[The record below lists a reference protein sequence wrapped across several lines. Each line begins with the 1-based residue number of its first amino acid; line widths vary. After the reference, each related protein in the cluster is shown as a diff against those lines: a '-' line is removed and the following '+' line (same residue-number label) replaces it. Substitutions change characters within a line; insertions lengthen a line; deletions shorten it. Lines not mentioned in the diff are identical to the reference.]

1 MRSATQLRQDAQFEA
16 SRYNVSII
24 HSTADGQHFISK
36 HNAETHA
43 RTTGLKVHTFDFAHG
58 GDGGGTD
65 AQADAK
71 VEPNASATAPQM
83 KGQGTG
89 DKGQEANKGL
99 KPLAERREVNALP
112 SVKEVVAAI
121 AAATDAKGLAAASLA
136 TDTRPEVIAAAAAK
150 RKELLAEK
158 GEKEKGENVKT
169 EDTSASLSEDTLAS
183 LSEDLTVV
191 NGVGAATAKKL
202 VAAGITTVELLS
214 TADATKLA
222 AATGLNK
229 KVLQKVITEAG
240 NKA

>member
-16 SRYNVSII
+16 SRYNVGII

-65 AQADAK
+65 AQADVK

-89 DKGQEANKGL
+89 DKGQGAKDKGQE
-99 KPLAERREVNALP
+99 ERREVNALP

-121 AAATDAKGLAAASLA
+121 AAATDARGLASAASA

-150 RKELLAEK
+150 RKELLSEK

-169 EDTSASLSEDTLAS
+169 EPVNPP
-183 LSEDLTVV
+183 DLTVV

-202 VAAGITTVELLS
+202 MAAGITTVELLS

-229 KVLQKVITEAG
+229 KVLQKVIAEAA
-240 NKA
+240 K